1 MYCSYFP
8 TRHTTAYRWG
18 DSPNDMRY
26 REECLQDARND
37 SDERGLQLSRGVW
50 GWTGA
55 FVYTTLLGL
64 VPEVDWRVLPG
75 VALISASV
83 LLLAPKRSQQWPY
96 FTAKQAV
103 LFGAAY
109 LWLVAVVLL
118 KPSVP
123 EVTSAVTR
131 FMPRPVTLAVGALP
145 VAAALSIGL
154 ARLIGAFRPRT

>member
-1 MYCSYFP
+1 M
-8 TRHTTAYRWG
+8 
-18 DSPNDMRY
+18 
-26 REECLQDARND
+26 
-37 SDERGLQLSRGVW
+37 SRGVL

-55 FVYTTLLGL
+55 FVHTTLLGL
-64 VPEVDWRVLPG
+64 LPEVDWRILPG

-83 LLLAPKRSQQWPY
+83 LFLAPKRSQQRPY
-96 FTAKQAV
+96 STVKQAV

-154 ARLIGAFRPRT
+154 ARRIRAFQPRR